1 MKYLQ
6 ISNYFLNYLTLNLL
20 SIFFYSGIYYYLL
33 KKNINNFNFPNVD
46 IQDILVEEEEI
57 NKRNQIIKNK
67 LQQNESTYL
76 NAIYFAVITQ
86 LSIGYGDVT
95 PRSNNTKI
103 VSICQGVTILIITF
117 VCFSTLFQNY
127 EILTKVE

>member
-6 ISNYFLNYLTLNLL
+6 VRSFFVNYLTLNLL

-33 KKNINNFNFPNVD
+33 KKNINNFNFPNIEIDD
-46 IQDILVEEEEI
+46 INDENSNIL
-57 NKRNQIIKNK
+57 NKERLKK
-67 LQQNESTYL
+67 EGTYL
-76 NAIYFAVITQ
+76 NSIYFAVITQ

-95 PRSNNTKI
+95 PRSKNTKI
-103 VSICQGVTILIITF
+103 VSICQAITMLIITF

-127 EILTKVE
+127 EIVVKNQNIN